1 MSDNNDEFDHGDEVE
16 ITAPKQ
22 AIQLVIEH
30 ANTDFTRIQNSE
42 VDGET
47 IRELDE
53 AINLVSQSLRDGM
66 QTMSDNNDESNVD
79 INTTHRVSETA
90 DKIRAKQKVKRGT
103 GTRDQDSLELVV
115 KGDDPEEVI
124 QDLNTAIVEYRSTAD
139 EVRNLQP
146 EVEGDD
152 NGSN

>member
-79 INTTHRVSETA
+79 ISTTHRVSETA

-103 GTRDQDSLELVV
+103 GTRDQDELELVV
-115 KGDDPEEVI
+115 KGDDGEEVI
-124 QDLNTAIVEYRSTAD
+124 QELNKAIVEYKETAD

-146 EVEGDD
+146 EVEEDD
-152 NGSN
+152 DA

>member
-1 MSDNNDEFDHGDEVE
+1 
-16 ITAPKQ
+16 
-22 AIQLVIEH
+22 
-30 ANTDFTRIQNSE
+30 
-42 VDGET
+42 
-47 IRELDE
+47 
-53 AINLVSQSLRDGM
+53 
-66 QTMSDNNDESNVD
+66 MSDNNDESNVD
-79 INTTHRVSETA
+79 VNETHRVSETA

-146 EVEGDD
+146 TVEEDD
-152 NGSN
+152 NGE